1 MVIDSHAHVVLPK
14 ERQIDMMNQ
23 AGIDRT
29 ILFATSIHPETT
41 QNLEE
46 FSIELKRLYD
56 ILNGR
61 KNPVQER
68 IESIT
73 ELAQIIKSTP
83 EKYIGFGPIP
93 LGLSYEE
100 NLEWINKYILANKF
114 KGIGELAPGTGQVGK
129 LEPLFQ
135 ASHESGDLPLWVHTF
150 FPLDFADISE
160 LLLLAKR
167 YSTVPLIVGHLGG
180 INWLETLKAVRSL
193 SNVYLDLSATFTT
206 IAPSFAIQEYPERT
220 LFSSDAPYASPLAAR
235 TILEQIVPD
244 KQVLSQVLGGNIAQL
259 LDI

>member
-1 MVIDSHAHVVLPK
+1 MIIDSHAHVMLPK
-14 ERQIDMMNQ
+14 DRQIDMMKQ

-29 ILFATSIHPETT
+29 ILFATTIHPETAQT
-41 QNLEE
+41 MDD
-46 FSIELKRLYD
+46 FSTELKNLYD

-73 ELAQIIKSTP
+73 ELAETIKSNP
-83 EKYIGFGPIP
+83 KKYIGFGPIP

-100 NLEWINKYILANKF
+100 NLEWINNYILANNF
-114 KGIGELAPGTGQVGK
+114 KGIGELAPGSGQVGK
-129 LEPLFQ
+129 LDPLFQ

-150 FPLDFADISE
+150 FPLNFADIKE
-160 LLLLAKR
+160 LLYLAQK

-180 INWLETLKAVRSL
+180 IHWLDTLKAVRSL
-193 SNVYLDLSATFTT
+193 PNIYLDLSATFTT
-206 IAPSFAIQEYPERT
+206 IAPFFAIQEYPERT
-220 LFSSDAPYASPLAAR
+220 LFSSDAPYASPLATR
-235 TILEQIVPD
+235 TILEQIVHD
-244 KQVLSQVLGGNIAQL
+244 KQILKEVLGGNIARL